1 MMAQARIK
9 KSASNNGPAQKLVWW
24 LSYYFS
30 LPAIYLVSILPFPL
44 LYKLSDGLFI
54 LIYRLFRYR
63 KSVVARNLR
72 HAFPHK
78 TDMER
83 NQLMEAFYRHFCD
96 LTLESI
102 KNITITEHALREH
115 IHFSGVKVFEEWYH
129 KKQSLIVVMGHL
141 GCWEWAGSRF
151 GVEPSIHQ
159 LYNIYHPLKHPYFE
173 KLVYRMRT
181 RTGNGL
187 YAMNEVLRGII
198 QNRNQ
203 VTATTFI
210 ADQTPSYTHTYWTTF
225 LNQETPV
232 FLGAERIAK
241 STGYP
246 VVYVGL
252 RKLER
257 GVYDIHAETLVEDP
271 KNMPEHTITEKHTR
285 RLEQDILAQPEIW
298 LWTHRRWKKEKPDNI
313 IVFNPNAV

>member
-1 MMAQARIK
+1 MAQAINQ
-9 KSASNNGPAQKLVWW
+9 KSSSTNGFVQHLMWG
-24 LSYYFS
+24 LSYFVS
-30 LPAIYLVSILPFPL
+30 LPAIYLVSILPFPI
-44 LYKLSDGLFI
+44 LYKFSDGLYI
-54 LIYRLFRYR
+54 LIYHVLGYR
-63 KSVVARNLR
+63 KNVVAENIRR
-72 HAFPHK
+72 SFPDK
-78 TDMER
+78 TVEER
-83 NQLMEAFYRHFCD
+83 NQIMVDFYQHFCD
-96 LTLESI
+96 VTLESI
-102 KNITITEHALREH
+102 KNITISERALREH
-115 IHFSGVKVFEEWYH
+115 IHFSGLKVFEDWYQ

-151 GVEPSIHQ
+151 GIEPTVHQ

-187 YAMNEVLRGII
+187 YAMNEVLRGIVKNKHRI
-198 QNRNQ
+198 
-203 VTATTFI
+203 TATTFI
-210 ADQTPSYTHTYWTTF
+210 ADQTPSYTQTYWTTF
-225 LNQETPV
+225 LNQETPF

-252 RKLER
+252 QKRQR

-271 KNMPEHTITEKHTR
+271 QSMPENTITEKYIR
-285 RLEQDILAQPEIW
+285 RLEQDILAQPHIW

-313 IVFNPNAV
+313 IVFKPNAV